1 MRKIFVTAALAASAS
16 LAVPA
21 AQAQAV
27 IHEWPI
33 ANMQTSVPASSLC
46 TIRIERVYAAG
57 GATTTYMYAQI
68 RNTGTRALIVGGN
81 ASYTSSNGV
90 GNRQGNFS
98 GAALPPGAGTAVR
111 TVLLPP
117 GAYMGSR
124 ATVNVNSCIQS

>member
-1 MRKIFVTAALAASAS
+1 MRNLFVAIVLAASAS
-16 LAVPA
+16 LAAPA
-21 AQAQAV
+21 AQAQTV

-68 RNTGTRALIVGGN
+68 RNTGTRALIAGGN
-81 ASYTSSNGV
+81 ASYTTNSGA

-111 TVLLPP
+111 TILLPP

-124 ATVNVNSCIQS
+124 ATVNVTSCIQS